1 MPRRPS
7 TLHHAGRAF
16 AALAVGAAV
25 ALAAGSSGAGA
36 DRAATRAVLA
46 GAGSGHLPAYAGAQ
60 RPALTG
66 ASPPA
71 AQPTFTATTGPATPP
86 PTEPGPPTEPP
97 PVPTAA
103 LGVLARE
110 YTTTLSRSRIAPG
123 EVTVQLQ
130 NVGEDPHDLRIV
142 RTDATGDPVQ
152 FPETAPGATTTRQVR
167 FTPGT
172 YRLLCTLNAPSSHDA
187 AGMNATLTVAAG

>member
-36 DRAATRAVLA
+36 DRAATSAVLA

-66 ASPPA
+66 ASPQA

-97 PVPTAA
+97 PVSTAA

-130 NVGEDPHDLRIV
+130 NEDHTKIVQTWKLLRARIIKHTSGPFNAKG
-142 RTDATGDPVQ
+142 TDVAMEELVLAY
-152 FPETAPGATTTRQVR
+152 E
-167 FTPGT
+167 
-172 YRLLCTLNAPSSHDA
+172 RLE
-187 AGMNATLTVAAG
+187 ME